1 MEIRIYNLRLK
12 NFKGIKEL
20 DIVFD
25 GKDANI
31 YGRNAT
37 GKTTIFDAFKWLFFD
52 KDSNDRKDFNIKT
65 LDENNNP
72 IHYLEHEVEA
82 TLIVDGQDINFKKM
96 LKEKW
101 VKKRGQEQQEF
112 SGHETSY
119 WIDEVP
125 IKKKDYE
132 EKINSIIPE
141 NLFKLITDPL
151 FFNNQMS
158 WKERRE
164 LLIHISGSTITDE
177 QILSSNSEFS
187 TLKDNL
193 EGRTIEDYSKVLYAK
208 IKKLNNEREKI
219 PVRIDELTKTL
230 ITEHNIDYEELE
242 KQKSVFN
249 DELKTIETEMLDIQ
263 ARAKENIKKAD
274 QLGIVK
280 NELNN
285 LKFRLEVEHNNKYS
299 QDMMNLQNEK
309 VLVENKLRNNREE
322 YENCIQKIEQD
333 TSRKTVL
340 YQKWD
345 EVNKLTLEFD
355 ADTFIC
361 PTCKRTLET
370 EQIEEKKKEMEL
382 NFNNHKKME
391 KDAINTEGQTINVR
405 VQENTIKKEQ
415 LQTEIKQ
422 LEEQLNNIC
431 TELEN
436 AEKQKSGI
444 EDFDVTSLPEYQ
456 EKLKEVEKLQEFV
469 NQMVTDDTTEIQNK
483 KSSII
488 ENINNIDKQL
498 NERNVQEKTKARIE
512 ELEKQEEEIAQKVQE
527 LESQQFQIEEFTKT
541 KVELLENAINSN
553 FEIVNFRLFKTQI
566 NGGLE
571 ECCDTLV
578 NGVPYS
584 DVNNAHKII
593 AGLDIIKTLT
603 KFHNRTAPIFIDN
616 RESIND
622 LCPIDT
628 QVISLIVTDD
638 ATLRI
643 ESIERESEV

>member
-1 MEIRIYNLRLK
+1 MEIRIYNLKLK
-12 NFKGIKEL
+12 NFKGIKDLE
-20 DIVFD
+20 IVFD
-25 GKDANI
+25 GKDTNI
-31 YGRNAT
+31 YGKNAT

-82 TLIVDGQDINFKKM
+82 TLIIDGQDMNFKKM
-96 LKEKW
+96 FKEKW
-101 VKKRGQEQQEF
+101 IKKRGQEQQEF

-141 NLFKLITDPL
+141 SLFKLITDPL

-164 LLIHISGSTITDE
+164 LLINISGSTITDE
-177 QILSSNSEFS
+177 NILNSDDKFT
-187 TLKDNL
+187 TLKENL
-193 EGRTIEDYSKVLYAK
+193 EGRSIEDYSKVLAAK
-208 IKKLNNEREKI
+208 IKELNNDREKI
-219 PVRIDELTKTL
+219 PIRIDELTKTL
-230 ITEHNIDYEELE
+230 ITEHNINYEDLENEKSMCNEEL
-242 KQKSVFN
+242 QK
-249 DELKTIETEMLDIQ
+249 IEAEMTDIQ
-263 ARAKENIKKAD
+263 TRARENMKKAD
-274 QLGIVK
+274 QLGIAK

-299 QDMMNLQNEK
+299 HDAMKLQNEK
-309 VLVENKLRNNREE
+309 VLVENQLRNKREE
-322 YENCIQKIEQD
+322 YENRGQKIDQD
-333 TSRKTVL
+333 TKRKEDL
-340 YQKWD
+340 YKKWD
-345 EVNKLTLEFD
+345 EVNKLTLEYD
-355 ADTFIC
+355 PDKFIC
-361 PTCKRTLET
+361 PTCKREFEA
-370 EQIEEKKKEMEL
+370 EQIEEKKKEMET
-382 NFNNHKKME
+382 NFNNHKKAE
-391 KDAINTEGQTINVR
+391 KDAINTEGQTINAR
-405 VQENTIKKEQ
+405 LQENTAAREQ
-415 LQTEIKQ
+415 LQKEINELDTK
-422 LEEQLNNIC
+422 LETINKD
-431 TELEN
+431 LET
-436 AEKQKSGI
+436 I
-444 EDFDVTSLPEYQ
+444 ENQQFGVKDFDVTSLPEYQ
-456 EKLKEVEKLQEFV
+456 EKQKEIEKLQEMV
-469 NQMVTDDTTEIQNK
+469 NQMVADDTTEIQNR

-488 ENINNIDKQL
+488 GQINNIDRQL
-498 NERNVQEKTKARIE
+498 NERDVQEKTKARIE

-593 AGLDIIKTLT
+593 AGLDIIKTLS
-603 KFHNRTAPIFIDN
+603 KFYNYSAPIFIDN
-616 RESIND
+616 RESINT
-622 LCPIDT
+622 LCTIDA
-628 QVISLIVTDD
+628 QIISLIVTED
-638 ATLRI
+638 AKLRI
-643 ESIERESEV
+643 EVK

>member
-1 MEIRIYNLRLK
+1 MEIRIYNLKLK
-12 NFKGIKEL
+12 NFKGIKDLE
-20 DIVFD
+20 IVFD
-25 GKDANI
+25 GKDTNI
-31 YGRNAT
+31 YGKNAT

-82 TLIVDGQDINFKKM
+82 TLIIDGQDMNFKKM
-96 LKEKW
+96 FKEKW
-101 VKKRGQEQQEF
+101 IKKRGQEQQEF

-141 NLFKLITDPL
+141 SLFKLITDPL

-164 LLIHISGSTITDE
+164 LLINISGSTITDE
-177 QILSSNSEFS
+177 NILNSDDKFT
-187 TLKDNL
+187 TLKENL
-193 EGRTIEDYSKVLYAK
+193 EGRSIEDYSKVLAAK
-208 IKKLNNEREKI
+208 IKELNNDREKI
-219 PVRIDELTKTL
+219 PIRIDELTKTL
-230 ITEHNIDYEELE
+230 ITEHNINYEDLENEKSMCNEEL
-242 KQKSVFN
+242 QK
-249 DELKTIETEMLDIQ
+249 IEAEMTDIQ
-263 ARAKENIKKAD
+263 TRARENMKKAD
-274 QLGIVK
+274 QLGIAK

-299 QDMMNLQNEK
+299 HDAMKLQNEK
-309 VLVENKLRNNREE
+309 VLVENQLRNKREE
-322 YENCIQKIEQD
+322 YENRGQKIDQD
-333 TSRKTVL
+333 TKRKEDL
-340 YQKWD
+340 YKKWD
-345 EVNKLTLEFD
+345 EVNKLTLEYD
-355 ADTFIC
+355 PDKFIC
-361 PTCKRTLET
+361 PTCKREFEA
-370 EQIEEKKKEMEL
+370 EQIEEKKKEMET
-382 NFNNHKKME
+382 NFNNHKKAE
-391 KDAINTEGQTINVR
+391 KDAINTEGQTINAR
-405 VQENTIKKEQ
+405 LQENTAAREQ
-415 LQTEIKQ
+415 LQKEINELDTK
-422 LEEQLNNIC
+422 LETINKD
-431 TELEN
+431 LET
-436 AEKQKSGI
+436 I
-444 EDFDVTSLPEYQ
+444 ENQQFGVKDFDVTSLPEYQ
-456 EKLKEVEKLQEFV
+456 EKQKEIEKLQEMV
-469 NQMVTDDTTEIQNK
+469 NQMVADDTTEIQNR

-488 ENINNIDKQL
+488 GQINNIDRQL
-498 NERNVQEKTKARIE
+498 NERDVQEKTKARIE

-593 AGLDIIKTLT
+593 AGLDIIKTLS
-603 KFHNRTAPIFIDN
+603 KFYNNSAPIFIDN
-616 RESIND
+616 RESINT
-622 LCPIDT
+622 LCTIDA
-628 QVISLIVTDD
+628 QIISLIVTED
-638 ATLRI
+638 AKLRI
-643 ESIERESEV
+643 EVK